1 MRKIN
6 KFIAVTSLV
15 LTGACAMPL
24 NSAGPG
30 FIFTQV
36 TEGVSVNNSQ
46 RITKAGEAC
55 SMNILGVVSTGDSS
69 VRAAK
74 NDGNITNIATMDRD
88 YFGVLG
94 LFSKSCLIV
103 KGN

>member
-6 KFIAVTSLV
+6 KFLAVTSLV

-30 FIFTQV
+30 WIYTSV
-36 TEGVSVNNSQ
+36 KEGVDIDNTQ
-46 RITKAGEAC
+46 KMTKMGKAC
-55 SMNILGVVSTGDSS
+55 STNILGIVSTGDSS
-69 VRAAK
+69 VQTAK
-74 NDGNITNIATMDRD
+74 REGNISNVAVMDRD
-88 YFGVLG
+88 YFSVLG